1 MYIFTC
7 APKTFEDSL
16 YVVNN
21 LGFVASK
28 ILKTHPFLIGH
39 LYIFFTYGL
48 QQKKISH
55 LAPGEKFLIPLSL
68 LCQVSTLNNFNH
80 NLEKIKK

>member
-21 LGFVASK
+21 LGFVAPK
-28 ILKTHPFLIGH
+28 ILKTHPFLIDH
-39 LYIFFTYGL
+39 LYIFFTCGL
-48 QQKKISH
+48 QQKKNSH
-55 LAPGEKFLIPLSL
+55 LAPGENFSD
-68 LCQVSTLNNFNH
+68 STLIIVSSVNTKQF
-80 NLEKIKK
+80 